1 MRPSR
6 RPTVTLSGRASI
18 VAWFP
23 QTPQPDAHHTH
34 YRIRRFCEVMIVTP
48 IGPGCCR
55 AHPSARL
62 SPVRSRTTRPGQ
74 VLLLLSPP
82 PVPASAPI
90 VERLF
95 PATRLLFLAAM
106 HHGTRQSTPPL
117 STLSRP
123 STLEN
128 GTLFFFL
135 FLTSLVPRSSPALG
149 FSSPPGEASR
159 KTWPWVTATTSSARL
174 CPRPN
179 ARLKLAEVSSAL
191 IDVIIGRRAQT
202 GASLVLLFR
211 GENSPIKAAP
221 TANPPVL
228 VQKGLL
234 SCLSACVATAELSSA
249 IPIRGLWV
257 HIRQHF
263 SRDGPAVTLFPYSL
277 LPLMGG
283 L

>member
-55 AHPSARL
+55 AHPSARPSHL
-62 SPVRSRTTRPGQ
+62 FALAPPGAPAPFSAASSRQRAYTRALVPGDEVAFFGRDAITVPVSP
-74 VLLLLSPP
+74 
-82 PVPASAPI
+82 
-90 VERLF
+90 
-95 PATRLLFLAAM
+95 
-106 HHGTRQSTPPL
+106 PPL

-123 STLEN
+123 STLDPRKR
-128 GTLFFFL
+128 GLCFFFS
-135 FLTSLVPRSSPALG
+135 LTSLVPRCSPALG
-149 FSSPPGEASR
+149 FSSPPGGASR

-174 CPRPN
+174 CRRPN

-221 TANPPVL
+221 TANPPVP